1 MIHNQCGE
9 NMRKSIF
16 ALVAITFT
24 LVCFIF
30 AQNLGS
36 IPFFGNKGGVGDN
49 PINLGA
55 AEVQFSAAELQAF
68 GNVKNRVA
76 VYNADPDFPD
86 PENRVLGLYSMR
98 NSSSS
103 DYYQKSME
111 YLCFWEGQG
120 ANGEWEAV
128 LSIYN
133 VPDSTSVF
141 VVEVSRFTWHELQV
155 MLDGEVVAD
164 FPQVSNDTV
173 SLGYCTF
180 RVTL

>member
-1 MIHNQCGE
+1 M
-9 NMRKSIF
+9 KSTYIF
-16 ALVAITFT
+16 ALIAVIIVVSVGF
-24 LVCFIF
+24 LVYYYES
-30 AQNLGS
+30 LPKS
-36 IPFFGNKGGVGDN
+36 LDESEVSN
-49 PINLGA
+49 PIDTGA
-55 AEVQFSAAELQAF
+55 KNISFTSWELEAW
-68 GNVKNRVA
+68 GSVKNRVV
-76 VYNADPDFPD
+76 VYNADPEFTG
-86 PENRVLGLYSMR
+86 NRVLQWISMR
-98 NSSSS
+98 NSSSG

-128 LSIYN
+128 VSIYN

-155 MLDGEVVAD
+155 KLDGEVVAD
-164 FPQVSNDTV
+164 FPQVSDDTI